1 MQYQIQQVALSTSDI
16 AFKTSVVY
24 NKHSVQIKI
33 AEIHFKDPQVDK
45 YALQKVEKLAKF
57 HRGIQ
62 QITVRLTSEKAHR
75 GQNHTCFCELEFD
88 ISGKN
93 FVIRDN
99 ERDIDKAIDKAV
111 ERAKRALVKHK
122 EKHLSYKHKKGIVAK
137 LLLRFSKT

>member
-1 MQYQIQQVALSTSDI
+1 M
-16 AFKTSVVY
+16 
-24 NKHSVQIKI
+24 QIKI
-33 AEIHFKDPQVDK
+33 AEIHFKDPKVEQ
-45 YALQKVEKLAKF
+45 YALQRVEKLVKF

-62 QITVRLTSEKAHR
+62 TITVRLTLEKAHR

-99 ERDIDKAIDKAV
+99 EREIDKAIDKAV

-122 EKHLSYKHKKGIVAK
+122 EKHLTKKHKKGVISK
-137 LLLRFSKT
+137 LLRRFYD